1 MISVSAGVFS
11 ANFLGRFATMSN
23 FQKHTAS
30 VASALIVLSGVAA
43 PAYSQLQPAV
53 PISVAQ
59 SIFVEDAYTLGPS
72 DRIQVTIFR
81 VPEYTGPQQVLV
93 DGTLNLPLAGSVFVE
108 GLTLQ
113 QAAAAISARY
123 APFYRRP
130 IVTLSL
136 LAPRPIR
143 YSVAGEIDRPGSYT
157 FNVSGDSGGQTLT
170 SAKLPTLTTALQNAG
185 GVTSSANVRQIQIRR
200 TQRLSPTQSTTQL
213 LTVNLWDLLQEGDL
227 TQDITLRDG
236 DTILI
241 PAASTLNLAETRRL
255 AGANLYA
262 ATRRPIDIVVVGEV
276 KRPGTHTLALGG
288 DNNAEALIP
297 TVTRAIQV
305 AGGITE
311 TANVRQIQVRRQT
324 ASGRVQ
330 TLDVDLW
337 KLLQTG
343 DVNQDTVLQNGD
355 TVYIPVATAL
365 DPAEATELAAA
376 TFSPTSIQVYVVGE
390 VNQPGI
396 VEVPPNT
403 PLNQAIL
410 AAGGF
415 NNRRARRDS
424 VKLIRLNP
432 DGTVAERTIEIDFAN
447 ALNDD
452 NNPALRG
459 NDVIVVG
466 RSGLAS
472 LSDTL
477 GAITTPIGQIFP
489 IVNILR
495 LFGL

>member
-1 MISVSAGVFS
+1 M
-11 ANFLGRFATMSN
+11 MSN

-30 VASALIVLSGVAA
+30 FVSVLMVLSSVAA
-43 PAYSQLQPAV
+43 PAHSQLQPAAPV
-53 PISVAQ
+53 SVAQ
-59 SIFVEDAYTLGPS
+59 SVLVEDAYTLGPS

-200 TQRLSPTQSTTQL
+200 TQRLSPSQSTTQL

-262 ATRRPIDIVVVGEV
+262 ASRRPIDIVVVGEV
-276 KRPGTHTLALGG
+276 KRPGTHTLALGTG
-288 DNNAEALIP
+288 SNNTEALIP

-311 TANVRQIQVRRQT
+311 TANVREIQVRRQT

-355 TVYIPVATAL
+355 TIYIPVATAL

-396 VEVPPNT
+396 VELPPNT

-447 ALNDD
+447 ALDD
-452 NNPALRG
+452 AENPALRG

-472 LSDTL
+472 FSDTL
-477 GAITTPIGQIFP
+477 GTITTPIGQIFP

>member
-1 MISVSAGVFS
+1 MVSA
-11 ANFLGRFATMSN
+11 L
-23 FQKHTAS
+23 
-30 VASALIVLSGVAA
+30 VLLSSLAA
-43 PAYSQLQPAV
+43 PVHSQAQPAA

-59 SIFVEDAYTLGPS
+59 SVLIEDAYTLGPS
-72 DRIQVTIFR
+72 DRIQVNLFR

-143 YSVAGEIDRPGSYT
+143 YSVAGEIDKPGSYT
-157 FNVSGDSGGQTLT
+157 FSITGDRGNQDLT

-200 TQRLSPTQSTTQL
+200 TQRLSPSQSTTQL
-213 LTVNLWDLLQEGDL
+213 ITVNLWELLQAGDL

-241 PAASTLNLAETRRL
+241 PAATTLNLAETRQL

-262 ATRRPIDIVVVGEV
+262 ATQRPIDIVVVGEV
-276 KRPGTHTLALGG
+276 KRPGTHTLALGTG
-288 DNNAEALIP
+288 EAEGRIP

-330 TLDVDLW
+330 TLDIDLW
-337 KLLQTG
+337 RLLQTG

-376 TFSPTSIQVYVVGE
+376 TFSPATIQVYVVGE

-415 NNRRARRDS
+415 NNRRARRSS
-424 VKLIRLNP
+424 VQLVRLNP
-432 DGTVAERTIEIDFAN
+432 DGTVADRTIPIDFAN
-447 ALNDD
+447 ALDDDD
-452 NNPALRG
+452 NPPLRS

-466 RSGLAS
+466 RSGLTS
-472 LSDTL
+472 FSDTL
-477 GAITTPIGQIFP
+477 GSITAPIGQIFP